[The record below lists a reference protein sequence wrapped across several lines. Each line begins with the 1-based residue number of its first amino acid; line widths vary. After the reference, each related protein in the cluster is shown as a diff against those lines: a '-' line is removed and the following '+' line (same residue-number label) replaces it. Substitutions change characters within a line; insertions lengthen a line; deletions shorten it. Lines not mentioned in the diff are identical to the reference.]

1 MDVGLPSIAPRTIA
15 AVNRAMQVAI
25 GVVLLVG
32 LGTGNASVVINATV
46 ALLVT
51 ALPAVLERDYRIP
64 LAPSLTFWLSA
75 AVLLHAVGMLGPY
88 RALWWWDHVTH
99 TLSAGVVASV
109 GYATARAL
117 DVHSDAVYFTPRFMT
132 VFVLLFTVALG
143 VAWEVVEFGARAV
156 GEAFGYGPILVQYG
170 FEDTIV
176 DLVFDAVGA
185 LAVALFGTDGLS
197 DVVDA
202 LVRRLGSAGG

>member
-1 MDVGLPSIAPRTIA
+1 MGARRLSVPPRAVA
-15 AVNRAMQVAI
+15 ALNRAMQAAI
-25 GVVLLVG
+25 AVVLLAG
-32 LGTGNASVVINATV
+32 SATGNASVAINA
-46 ALLVT
+46 ALALAVT

-75 AVLLHAVGMLGPY
+75 AVLLHAVGLLGPY
-88 RALWWWDHVTH
+88 HSVWWWDHVTH
-99 TLSAGVVASV
+99 TLSAAVVASV

-143 VAWEVVEFGARAV
+143 VFWEVLEFGARGV
-156 GEAFGYGPILVQYG
+156 GEALGYGPILVQYG
-170 FEDTIV
+170 LEDTVV

-185 LAVALFGTDGLS
+185 LAVALFGTDGLA

-202 LVRRLGSAGG
+202 LVHRLRGARD